1 MGFERT
7 DEQRMLADLVAHALT
22 REGADW
28 DAVVVSNGL
37 NLLGTAEGGTDVR
50 DAAVVAEA
58 FGHGNAE
65 LDWAGHW
72 VGAAGGADADWD
84 ADAAVV
90 LHAAEVVGLC
100 ATMLADSAAYAKE
113 RHQFGV
119 AIASFQVLRHR
130 MADMAMMLEQARAIV
145 DLAIDA
151 MAGSDAATRTRA
163 VSAAKVVA
171 DDAARIV
178 GEGAVQ
184 IHGAMG
190 LTAELRVGGYFR
202 RARALVQADG
212 GTRRHLARYAA

>member
-1 MGFERT
+1 MSFERT
-7 DEQRMLADLVAHALT
+7 DEQRMLADLVATAIG
-22 REGADW
+22 RGATDW
-28 DAVVVSNGL
+28 DTLVVANGL
-37 NLLGTAEGGTDVR
+37 DLLGTAEGGTDLR

-58 FGHGNAE
+58 FGRGNPG
-65 LDWAGHW
+65 LDWAAHW
-72 VGAAGGADADWD
+72 VGAAGGSDSGWD
-84 ADAAVV
+84 ADARVV
-90 LHAAEVVGLC
+90 LHAAEIVGLC
-100 ATMLADSAAYAKE
+100 ATMLGDAAAYMKE

-130 MADMAMMLEQARAIV
+130 MADMAMMLEQAKAIV

-151 MAGSDAATRTRA
+151 MEDPDAEARART

-171 DDAARIV
+171 DDAARVV

-190 LTAELRVGGYFR
+190 LTQELRVGGYFR

-212 GTRRHLARYAA
+212 GARKHLARYAA